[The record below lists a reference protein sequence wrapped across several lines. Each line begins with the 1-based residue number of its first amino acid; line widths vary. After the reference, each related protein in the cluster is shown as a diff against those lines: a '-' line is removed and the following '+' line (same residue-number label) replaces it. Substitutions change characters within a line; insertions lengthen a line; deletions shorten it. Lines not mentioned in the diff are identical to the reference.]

1 MSHDQI
7 GKTTRRD
14 FLGTAT
20 AATALT
26 LGASPGAG
34 EQTAPFK
41 SDELQVA
48 QLTTTGQSV
57 QPAATG
63 TPDWTKP
70 AAMAIPKEGYFKLEQ
85 GRYGPIYPRSPA
97 NYGFTVIAKVKP
109 GREDA
114 IREYGKTI
122 EQSVKDS
129 PTVLAPLRLHY
140 LRWVLF
146 DVGSGLHFM
155 YQGIFDT
162 DFDKYLEDAVALFL
176 KTGITTVFVNL
187 EGWPEDWST
196 NLPAVIKFFRDH
208 QRPSF
213 LEYGEYPYVTAD
225 EVKKA
230 LRVKGALST
239 MLDQMQ

>member
-1 MSHDQI
+1 MSHDQFV
-7 GKTTRRD
+7 KTSRRD

-26 LGASPGAG
+26 LGASPGA
-34 EQTAPFK
+34 EVQTAPIK
-41 SDELQVA
+41 SDEVQVA
-48 QLTTTGQSV
+48 QLTTGQSV

-85 GRYGPIYPRSPA
+85 GRYGPIYPRTPA

-109 GREDA
+109 GREQA

-122 EQSVKDS
+122 EQAVKDA

-140 LRWVLF
+140 LRWILF

-162 DFDKYLEDAVALFL
+162 DFDKYLEDAVALFMA
-176 KTGITTVFVNL
+176 TGITTVFVNL
-187 EGWPEDWST
+187 EGWPEDWRT

-208 QRPSF
+208 QNPSF
-213 LEYGEYPYVTAD
+213 LEYGEYPYITAD

-230 LRVKGALST
+230 LRVKASLST

>member
-1 MSHDQI
+1 MSYDQF

-14 FLGTAT
+14 FLSTAT

-26 LGASPGAG
+26 VGASPGA
-34 EQTAPFK
+34 EAQTAPIE

-48 QLTTTGQSV
+48 QLTTGQGA
-57 QPAATG
+57 QPIVTS

-70 AAMAIPKEGYFKLEQ
+70 TAMAIPKEGYFKLEQ
-85 GRYGPIYPRSPA
+85 GRYGPIFPRTPA
-97 NYGFTVIAKVKP
+97 NYGFTIIAKVKP
-109 GREDA
+109 GKEDA

-122 EQSVKDS
+122 EQAVKDS

-162 DFDKYLEDAVALFL
+162 DFDKYLEDAVALFMS
-176 KTGITTVFVNL
+176 TGITTVFVNL
-187 EGWPEDWST
+187 EGWP
-196 NLPAVIKFFRDH
+196 
-208 QRPSF
+208 
-213 LEYGEYPYVTAD
+213 
-225 EVKKA
+225 
-230 LRVKGALST
+230 
-239 MLDQMQ
+239 

>member
-7 GKTTRRD
+7 GKTTLRD

-26 LGASPGAG
+26 LGASPSA
-34 EQTAPFK
+34 EAQTAPIK
-41 SDELQVA
+41 SDEFQVA
-48 QLTTTGQSV
+48 QLTTAGQSV

-85 GRYGPIYPRSPA
+85 GRYGPIYPRTPA

-122 EQSVKDS
+122 EQAVKDS

-162 DFDKYLEDAVALFL
+162 DFDKYLEDAVALFNS
-176 KTGITTVFVNL
+176 TGITTVFVNL
-187 EGWPEDWST
+187 SSGEAQSSGRSRLATEIDLMLLFLPER
-196 NLPAVIKFFRDH
+196 LPA
-208 QRPSF
+208 
-213 LEYGEYPYVTAD
+213 L
-225 EVKKA
+225 
-230 LRVKGALST
+230 
-239 MLDQMQ
+239 

>member
-1 MSHDQI
+1 MTHEQI

-26 LGASPGAG
+26 LGASQGSEA
-34 EQTAPFK
+34 QAPPIK

-48 QLTTTGQSV
+48 QLTTGQSV
-57 QPAATG
+57 QPTVTS

-85 GRYGPIYPRSPA
+85 GRYGPIFPRTPA
-97 NYGFTVIAKVKP
+97 NYGFTIIAKIKP
-109 GREDA
+109 GREA
-114 IREYGKTI
+114 VIREYGNTI
-122 EQSVKDS
+122 EKAVAES
-129 PTVLAPLRLHY
+129 PHVLAPLKLHY

-146 DVGSGLHFM
+146 NIGGETYFM
-155 YQGIFDT
+155 YQGYFDT
-162 DFDKYLEDAVALFL
+162 DFDKYTEDAVAIFGSSGL
-176 KTGITTVFVNL
+176 TTTFENL
-187 EGWPEDWST
+187 EGFPVDWKT
-196 NLPAVIKFFRDH
+196 NARAFVKFVREH
-208 QRPSF
+208 HWPSF
-213 LEYGEYPYVTAD
+213 LEYGEYPYVSAD

-230 LRVKGALST
+230 LRVKSALSS

>member
-26 LGASPGAG
+26 LGASPGA
-34 EQTAPFK
+34 EAQTAPIK

-129 PTVLAPLRLHY
+129 PTVLAPLR
-140 LRWVLF
+140 
-146 DVGSGLHFM
+146 
-155 YQGIFDT
+155 
-162 DFDKYLEDAVALFL
+162 ALFL
-176 KTGITTVFVNL
+176 L
-187 EGWPEDWST
+187 
-196 NLPAVIKFFRDH
+196 
-208 QRPSF
+208 
-213 LEYGEYPYVTAD
+213 
-225 EVKKA
+225 
-230 LRVKGALST
+230 LSWWD
-239 MLDQMQ
+239 LWFGFDLVY

>member
-26 LGASPGAG
+26 IGGSPGA
-34 EQTAPFK
+34 EAQTAPIK
-41 SDELQVA
+41 SDEVQVA
-48 QLTTTGQSV
+48 QLTTGQNV
-57 QPAATG
+57 QPTATG

-85 GRYGPIYPRSPA
+85 GRYGPIYPRTPA

-109 GREDA
+109 GREQA

-122 EQSVKDS
+122 EQAVKDA

-162 DFDKYLEDAVALFL
+162 VFDKYVEDAIALFNS
-176 KTGITTVFVNL
+176 TGITTVFVNL
-187 EGWPEDWST
+187 EGWPEDWRT
-196 NLPAVIKFFRDH
+196 NTAAVTKFFREH

-213 LEYGEYPYVTAD
+213 LEYSEYPYVTAD
-225 EVKKA
+225 EVRKA
-230 LRVKGALST
+230 LRVKSSLST